1 MLKKK
6 LVLVGSST
14 GGPGHIKK
22 LFGDLVL
29 PTYVSVV
36 IAQHM
41 SSTFMSSFVNQLN
54 NEINSQTILLKNKEI
69 LQNKIYIC
77 EKNSIILN
85 SQTLSAC
92 IDETHIATTFNPNVN
107 ILFNS
112 AVIVHKFFD
121 IFAILLTGIGDDG
134 ALGLNNLYKVGVRCM
149 AESEESAIV
158 YGMPKRAKEINPML
172 DMGNLQEIKIKLE
185 RFINETN

>member
-29 PTYVSVV
+29 PTYASVV

-92 IDETHIATTFNPNVN
+92 IDETHITTTFNPNVN